1 MCDSKRLLREHLLIN
16 DQKYAVSFRS
26 CSVSLTYS
34 QLYYEMY
41 QMEHCLM
48 LLFASFTHFIH
59 KFIKEGE
66 KKCHVVCLCPFFTF
80 IFSYSHNQRG
90 RTWRE
95 KKAIMWRGSMT
106 WKFMNETLDVVI
118 IFNSIHNSSSMKR
131 KKSIKN
137 YHVSQ
142 YMHIS

>member
-1 MCDSKRLLREHLLIN
+1 MKSTASRQQTQINSKKKIINELTALFVCDSKRLLREHLLIN

-66 KKCHVVCLCPFFTF
+66 KNAMSCVCARFLRLFFHIHTT
-80 IFSYSHNQRG
+80 SVG
-90 RTWRE
+90 ALEE
-95 KKAIMWRGSMT
+95 KK
-106 WKFMNETLDVVI
+106 
-118 IFNSIHNSSSMKR
+118 
-131 KKSIKN
+131 KSYYVARLHDLKI
-137 YHVSQ
+137 YE
-142 YMHIS
+142 